1 MSGVVTPFSN
11 RLNRSIYSIFKLFG
25 ILINGDIDFID
36 GDLGMI
42 LSEALVVPL
51 VRPPLLASL
60 VPADIDN
67 SIWPR
72 SSLSDLLWFFFS
84 HLSF

>member
-51 VRPPLLASL
+51 IRPPDVARL
-60 VPADIDN
+60 VPAN
-67 SIWPR
+67 LNESIWSR
-72 SSLSDLLWFFFS
+72 SSLGDLLWFEFFD
-84 HLSF
+84 